1 MWFSKRA
8 QCSAMPSSCDRKKFK
23 EAIDKGHEFG
33 ALLKNLPKTFDCN
46 DHKLLTVKLY
56 SYGISLSSIN
66 LVSSYLNNG
75 TQPIKINDCFSLRH
89 EIELGVPQSSTVGPL
104 LFNIE
109 IIDFF
114 FVFEN
119 DDIASYTDDTTP
131 YICACA
137 KEIPIVFSE
146 PQPTWEKHFNR
157 FEKIYLKQ
165 ILENGIFN

>member
-8 QCSAMPSSCDRKKFK
+8 QCSAMPSGYDRKKFK

-33 ALLKNLPKTFDCN
+33 ALLKNLPKAFDCI
-46 DHKLLTVKLY
+46 DRKLLTARLY

-75 TQPIKINDCFSLRH
+75 TQRIKINDCFSLRH
-89 EIELGVPQSSTVGPL
+89 EIELGVPQSSIVGPL

-109 IIDFF
+109 ITDFF

-131 YICACA
+131 YICACV
-137 KEIPIVFSE
+137 KGTSIVFSE
-146 PQPTWEKHFNR
+146 PQPT
-157 FEKIYLKQ
+157 
-165 ILENGIFN
+165 

>member
-1 MWFSKRA
+1 
-8 QCSAMPSSCDRKKFK
+8 MPSGYDRKKFK

-33 ALLKNLPKTFDCN
+33 ALLKNLPKAFDSI
-46 DHKLLTVKLY
+46 DRKLLTARLY

-75 TQPIKINDCFSLRH
+75 TQRIKINDCFSLRH
-89 EIELGVPQSSTVGPL
+89 EIELGVPQSSIVGPL

-109 IIDFF
+109 ITDFF

-131 YICACA
+131 YICACV
-137 KEIPIVFSE
+137 KGTSIVFSE
-146 PQPTWEKHFNR
+146 PQPT
-157 FEKIYLKQ
+157 
-165 ILENGIFN
+165 